1 MHLNSGGK
9 RVESKKKKYY
19 IYISVLSIFLL
30 LLIVISASIG
40 SSSIGIFDSFKLIL
54 SKIPLLNRMVDTT
67 DVKQVYEVIVWKVRL
82 PRILQSSLV
91 GGALAV
97 VGCTFQAIFRNSLA
111 DPHILGISSGAAL
124 GATLAILS
132 GITLNFMGIGVVS
145 IFTFIGAVLTVML
158 VYKLGGIGGKV
169 LVTNLLL
176 TGTAIS
182 TMLSSAISLL
192 MIYNREQLEKVYL
205 WTLGSFSS
213 SNWSKVLFLFLVSII
228 SVTIIFMF
236 SRELNIMLTGDEAAS
251 SLGIDTGKVKNILII
266 ISAFLVAGSVC
277 VSGTIGFVGLIIP
290 HCMRLLVGSDH
301 RILLPFSYLGGS
313 FFMILCD
320 TIARTAAQPTEIP
333 VGVITAFFGA
343 PYFIYLLYRNTKNR
357 SF

>member
-1 MHLNSGGK
+1 M
-9 RVESKKKKYY
+9 ESKNKKYY
-19 IYISVLSIFLL
+19 VYISILCIFMLL
-30 LLIVISASIG
+30 CIMMSASVG
-40 SSSIGIFDSFKLIL
+40 SSSITVLDSMRLMV
-54 SKIPLLNRMVDTT
+54 SKIPFMDKMMDTS
-67 DVKQVYEVIVWKVRL
+67 DLKQVYEVIVWKVRL

-97 VGCTFQAIFRNSLA
+97 VGCTFQAVFRNSLA
-111 DPHILGISSGAAL
+111 DPHILGISSGASL

-132 GITLNFMGIGVVS
+132 GLTLNFFGMGIVS
-145 IFTFIGAVLTVML
+145 ISAFVGAILTVIL
-158 VYKLGGIGGKV
+158 VYKVGGLGRKV
-169 LVTNLLL
+169 IVSNLLL

-182 TMLSSAISLL
+182 TMLSSVISLL

-213 SNWSKVLFLFLVSII
+213 ASWNKVIFLSIVSLL
-228 SVTIIFMF
+228 SVCVLFMF
-236 SRELNIMLTGDEAAS
+236 SRDLNVILTGDEAAS
-251 SLGIDTGKVKNILII
+251 SLGIDTSNVKNILII
-266 ISAFLVAGSVC
+266 ISAFLVAASVS

-301 RILLPFSYLGGS
+301 RILLPFSYFGGAS
-313 FFMILCD
+313 FMIICD

-343 PYFIYLLYRNTKNR
+343 PYFIYLLYRNNKNR
-357 SF
+357 NF

>member
-1 MHLNSGGK
+1 MHFYSGGNKLNSRK
-9 RVESKKKKYY
+9 RYH
-19 IYISVLSIFLL
+19 IYISVMYIFLII
-30 LLIVISASIG
+30 LIVFSASIG
-40 SSSIGIFDSFKLIL
+40 SSSIGVFDSLELIL
-54 SKIPLLNRMVDTT
+54 SKIPFLNRIIDIS
-67 DVKQVYEVIVWKVRL
+67 DINQVYEVIVWKVRL

-97 VGCTFQAIFRNSLA
+97 VGCTFQAIFRNSIA

-132 GITLNFMGIGVVS
+132 GITLNFMGISIVS
-145 IFTFIGAVLTVML
+145 IFAFIGAVITIIL
-158 VYKLGGIGGKV
+158 VYKFGRIGGNII
-169 LVTNLLL
+169 VTNLLL

-213 SNWSKVLFLFLVSII
+213 SNWSKVLFLFFVSVI
-228 SVTIIFMF
+228 SLTVIFMF
-236 SRELNIMLTGDEAAS
+236 SRELNIILTGDEVAS

-320 TIARTAAQPTEIP
+320 TIARTAAKPTEIP

>member
-1 MHLNSGGK
+1 MHFYSGGNKLNSRK
-9 RVESKKKKYY
+9 RYH
-19 IYISVLSIFLL
+19 IYISVMYIFLII
-30 LLIVISASIG
+30 LIVFSASIG
-40 SSSIGIFDSFKLIL
+40 SSSIGVFDSLELIL
-54 SKIPLLNRMVDTT
+54 SKIPFLNRIIDIS
-67 DVKQVYEVIVWKVRL
+67 DINQVYEVIVWKVRL

-97 VGCTFQAIFRNSLA
+97 VGCTFQAIFRNSIA
-111 DPHILGISSGAAL
+111 DPHILGVSSGAAL

-132 GITLNFMGIGVVS
+132 GITLNFMGISIVS
-145 IFTFIGAVLTVML
+145 IFAFIGAVITIIL
-158 VYKLGGIGGKV
+158 VYKFGRIGGNII
-169 LVTNLLL
+169 VTNLLL

-213 SNWSKVLFLFLVSII
+213 SNWSKVLFLFFVSVI
-228 SVTIIFMF
+228 SLTVIFMF
-236 SRELNIMLTGDEAAS
+236 SRELNIILTGDEVAS

-320 TIARTAAQPTEIP
+320 TIARIAAKPTEIP